1 MPYQLSKAKGG
12 YYVITEATGKKHS
25 LKPLSKA
32 TAEAQMKALYY
43 AMMGAKK
50 K

>member
-1 MPYQLSKAKGG
+1 MLQKAKGG
-12 YYVITEATGKKHS
+12 YYVITEETGKKHS
-25 LKPLSKA
+25 NKPLPKM

-43 AMMGAKK
+43 AMGGKK

>member
-1 MPYQLSKAKGG
+1 MPYQLSKSKGG
-12 YYVITEATGKKHS
+12 YYVITEGTGKKHS

-43 AMMGAKK
+43 AMGGKK

>member
-1 MPYQLSKAKGG
+1 MLQKAKGG

-25 LKPLSKA
+25 NKPLPKM

-43 AMMGAKK
+43 AMGGKK

>member
-1 MPYQLSKAKGG
+1 MPYKLKASKGG
-12 YYVITEATGKKHS
+12 YYVVTEGSGKKHS
-25 LKPLSKA
+25 KKPLSKD

-43 AMMGAKK
+43 AMGGKK

>member
-1 MPYQLSKAKGG
+1 MPYDLKKAKGG
-12 YYVITEATGKKHS
+12 YYVVTEGTGKKHS
-25 LKPLSKA
+25 NKPLPKT

-43 AMMGAKK
+43 AMGGKK

>member
-1 MPYQLSKAKGG
+1 MPFKLKASKGG
-12 YYVITEATGKKHS
+12 YYVVTEGSGKKHS
-25 LKPLSKA
+25 LKPLPKT

-43 AMMGAKK
+43 AMGGKK

>member
-1 MPYQLSKAKGG
+1 MPFSLKASKGG
-12 YYVITEATGKKHS
+12 YYVITEGTGKKHS
-25 LKPLSKA
+25 LKPLSKT

-43 AMMGAKK
+43 AMGGKK

>member
-1 MPYQLSKAKGG
+1 MPYKLKASKGG
-12 YYVITEATGKKHS
+12 YYVVTEATGKKHS
-25 LKPLSKA
+25 LKPLPKM

-43 AMMGAKK
+43 AMGGKK

>member
-1 MPYQLSKAKGG
+1 MPYALQKAKGG
-12 YYVITEATGKKHS
+12 YYVITEGTGKKHS
-25 LKPLSKA
+25 LKPLPKM